1 MKNHQKPLVELN
13 QEIPAL
19 EQTKEG
25 LLKGGFCALTPQKEA
40 LDTRAQQNDNSDGC
54 TCINQVCNDGCTNNG
69 CNNDGCTNKV
79 CTTESTVPGNTLTVG
94 SISTSLMF

>member
-40 LDTRAQQNDNSDGC
+40 LDTRAQQNDNNGC
-54 TCINQVCNDGCTNNG
+54 TCINIICNDGCTNND
-69 CNNDGCTNKV
+69 CNVKCTNDQ
-79 CTTESTVPGNTLTVG
+79 CTTESTVPANGLTVG
-94 SISTSLMF
+94 PVSGSFMF

>member
-54 TCINQVCNDGCTNNG
+54 TCINDYCNDKCTNDCNVKCTNNQ
-69 CNNDGCTNKV
+69 
-79 CTTESTVPGNTLTVG
+79 CTTESTVPGNGLTVG
-94 SISTSLMF
+94 PVSGSFMF